1 MSQANLNLYLLL
13 VAKYAPTVVK
23 IIQTEGP
30 VVEAFLKDLQ
40 AIQSGQAPAAVMTP
54 VTLASPKGDQ
64 PF

>member
-23 IIQTEGP
+23 IIQTVGP

-40 AIQSGQAPAAVMTP
+40 AIKPGRRRPRS
-54 VTLASPKGDQ
+54 
-64 PF
+64 